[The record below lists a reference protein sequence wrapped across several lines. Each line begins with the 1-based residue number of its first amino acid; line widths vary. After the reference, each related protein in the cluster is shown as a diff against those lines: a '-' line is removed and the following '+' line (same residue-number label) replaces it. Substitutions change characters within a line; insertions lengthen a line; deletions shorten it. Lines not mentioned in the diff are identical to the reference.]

1 MHTKFLRQFQ
11 AATVSVAV
19 ASVTVAALT
28 GCGNLSANPEPVPPP
43 PASIPSEG
51 LGHDLGYYWQS
62 VIGHVRIMSAAKP
75 VADWLADPQSPEP
88 LKARLALS
96 QRMRDFAVHELGLP
110 DNSSYRRYA
119 DLKRRAVV
127 WNVVA
132 APPDS
137 LTLKTWCFPV
147 TGCVGYRGYF
157 DEAAAQAYAQDIGQ
171 RHGLEVSVY
180 GVPAYSTLGWLNWAG
195 GDPLLNT
202 FIHYPEGELARMLFH
217 EIAHQVAFAADDT
230 VFNESFASTVERL
243 GAQRWLASQASEAAR
258 TEYESFDAQRRA
270 FKALTLATRQRLNE
284 VYDTASSGTITKP
297 PISAIY
303 ASKLATKT
311 EVMAQFKADYT
322 TMKNQ
327 FNDAPERWK
336 GYDAWV
342 AKANNASFGT
352 LAAYDDWVPALEA
365 LFKTKG
371 ENWGKFYAEVK
382 RLAALPKDERGRV
395 LGGMR
400 VMGALEKK

>member
-1 MHTKFLRQFQ
+1 MHTKFLKQFQ

-19 ASVTVAALT
+19 ASVTVAALI
-28 GCGNLSANPEPVPPP
+28 GCGNLSANPEPVTPPL
-43 PASIPSEG
+43 ASIPSGG

-62 VIGHVRIMSAAKP
+62 VTGHMRIMSASKP

-96 QRMRDFAVHELGLP
+96 QRMRDFAVRELDLP

-284 VYDTASSGTITKP
+284 VYGVPNSPSASNTSPKP
-297 PISAIY
+297 PLSAIS

-311 EVMAQFKADYT
+311 EVMIQFKADYT
-322 TMKNQ
+322 AMKAQ
-327 FNDAPERWK
+327 FSDAPERWK

-365 LFKTKG
+365 LFKAEG
-371 ENWGKFYAEVK
+371 EDWGKFYAAVR
-382 RLAALPKDERGRV
+382 RLAGLTKGERVRE
-395 LGGMR
+395 LS
-400 VMGALEKK
+400 EKFR